1 MVHAAPASSASGT
14 RHMPRTARTPRPS
27 DVFDA
32 RTHAV
37 ALLAVP
43 VLGGLVYGFWAAAIN
58 RGGGPITGWNILF
71 GFVSAIVFAAVCVGV
86 LMVAPLMR
94 RELHAVLWAVF
105 AGLAFGFIYS
115 QADHSVWRSTMMSL
129 AVAFGVFAV
138 NFYRY
143 YTHED
148 GAGRPVG

>member
-1 MVHAAPASSASGT
+1 MAHAAPASSASGA
-14 RHMPRTARTPRPS
+14 RHTARTPRPS

-37 ALLAVP
+37 AQLAVP
-43 VLGGLVYGFWAAAIN
+43 VLGGLVYGLWAASIN
-58 RGGGPITGWNILF
+58 RGGGPITGWNVLF

-86 LMVAPLMR
+86 LRVAPMMR

-105 AGLAFGFIYS
+105 AGVAFGFIYS
-115 QADHSVWRSTMMSL
+115 QADHSVLRSTMMSL

-138 NFYRY
+138 NFYRF

-148 GAGRPVG
+148 GAGHPVG

>member
-1 MVHAAPASSASGT
+1 MAHTAHASSASGT
-14 RHMPRTARTPRPS
+14 RQTARTPRPS
-27 DVFDA
+27 DIFDA

-37 ALLAVP
+37 AQWAVP
-43 VLGGLVYGFWAAAIN
+43 VLGGLVYGFWAAAVN
-58 RGGGPITGWNILF
+58 RSGGPITGWNILF
-71 GFVSAIVFAAVCVGV
+71 GFVSAIVFAAVCIGV
-86 LMVAPLMR
+86 LKVAPLMR
-94 RELHAVLWAVF
+94 RERHAVLWAVF
-105 AGLAFGFIYS
+105 AGVAFGFIYS

-148 GAGRPVG
+148 GAGHRVG

>member
-1 MVHAAPASSASGT
+1 MAHAAPSSSAPGT
-14 RHMPRTARTPRPS
+14 RHTARAPQPS

-32 RTHAV
+32 RIHAV
-37 ALLAVP
+37 ALWAVP
-43 VLGGLVYGFWAAAIN
+43 VLGGLVYGLWAAAIN

-71 GFVSAIVFAAVCVGV
+71 GFVCAIVFAVACVGV
-86 LMVAPLMR
+86 LLVAPLLR

-129 AVAFGVFAV
+129 GVAFGVFAV

-148 GAGRPVG
+148 AAGHQLG